1 MMTATRQR
9 ILAYG
14 TIGLFLA
21 AVLLLLGWVSLSEL
35 LSTGNLSPL
44 EQPHPES
51 PWLLGL
57 HIMSDTL
64 IGLSYVAISATL
76 VYLVYGTRRTIPFHW
91 MFSLFGLFIVA
102 CGGTHLMHVV
112 RFWTPAFWLSAGVQ
126 AVTVVAS
133 VGTAIALPPLI
144 PRVRD
149 LIRSAKVSEERRQ
162 RLQESEERFRGLI
175 ENLNVGMVLVGPRA
189 EIVLA
194 NQAAMDLMSLTEDQ
208 LLGKT
213 FFDLAWD
220 PIRENGSPFP
230 SEEHPVPR
238 AINTKQPVRNVVMGA
253 YRPAFEDRV
262 WLLVNA
268 EPEIDA
274 DGNIRRLVCTLQD
287 ITERKVS
294 EERAQQLVREQA
306 ARAAVEKSERQ
317 LKLVT
322 DNAPV
327 LIAHCDVKRRYK
339 FVNKGYAER
348 LGARREDIIG
358 KRIPEVL
365 GEEAYASF
373 KQYVDAVLGGQRVE
387 FETEIPYKGIGR
399 HYTHAAY
406 VPEFGEQGEI
416 RGLVAVISDITQRKR
431 IEEEIRQLN
440 ESLERRVAERTRQ
453 LKEANEELES
463 FSYSVSHDLR
473 APLRHISGFAELLQR
488 RAASTLDV
496 TSQRYLKTILKSTSH
511 AGTLID
517 DLLSF
522 SRTGRAEMHLTLVDM
537 NRLVREAIS
546 DMKLETQRNISWK
559 VGELPEVYG
568 DPSMLRLVLQ
578 NLFSNA
584 VKYTSTR
591 EHGVIEVGTQ
601 SNGDETIFVSDN
613 GVGFDMQYVD
623 KLFGVFQRL
632 HSVEEFEG
640 TGIGLA
646 TVQRI
651 VNRHGGHAWAESS
664 VGSGATFYFS
674 LPLIEGRDDG

>member
-1 MMTATRQR
+1 
-9 ILAYG
+9 
-14 TIGLFLA
+14 
-21 AVLLLLGWVSLSEL
+21 V
-35 LSTGNLSPL
+35 
-44 EQPHPES
+44 
-51 PWLLGL
+51 
-57 HIMSDTL
+57 TL
-64 IGLSYVAISATL
+64 
-76 VYLVYGTRRTIPFHW
+76 
-91 MFSLFGLFIVA
+91 
-102 CGGTHLMHVV
+102 
-112 RFWTPAFWLSAGVQ
+112 
-126 AVTVVAS
+126 
-133 VGTAIALPPLI
+133 
-144 PRVRD
+144 
-149 LIRSAKVSEERRQ
+149 RSAKVSEERRQ

-175 ENLNVGMVLVGPRA
+175 ENLNVGVVLVGPRA

-213 FFDLAWD
+213 FFDLPWD

-399 HYTHAAY
+399 RYTHAAY

-496 TSQRYLKTILKSTSH
+496 TSQRYLKTILESTSH
-511 AGTLID
+511 AGALID

-601 SNGDETIFVSDN
+601 SNGDETVFFVSDN

-674 LPLIEGRDDG
+674 LPLVERVDDG